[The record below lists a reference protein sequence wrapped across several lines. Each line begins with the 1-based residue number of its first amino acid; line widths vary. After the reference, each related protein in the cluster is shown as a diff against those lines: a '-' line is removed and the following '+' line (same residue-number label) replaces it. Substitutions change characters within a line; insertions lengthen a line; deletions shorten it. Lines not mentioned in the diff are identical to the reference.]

1 MGDEQ
6 VSGTASSVTDQQPP
20 RPPVDTGKAGPTLLL
35 VTILFFASGL
45 ASLVYQVLWVRMLA
59 LVFGSTN
66 LATATVLGVFM
77 GGLALGAYLA
87 GRLSA
92 RVKNPLI
99 AYAALEAVIG
109 VFALGVPFLF
119 QAAEP
124 IFAFAWQ
131 SLHFSGAAIALVRF
145 LLAAAI
151 LIVPT
156 ACMGATLPL
165 LSKFVTESI
174 DVVGK
179 RVGSLYAANTLG
191 AVVGALA
198 AGFIL
203 IPAMGSQAST
213 FCAAATNLV
222 LALCAFALGMQVR
235 ARQTAPPEKQGRSLF
250 ARHAR
255 AVMVCFGISGALS
268 MVYEVTFTRA
278 LLLVIGSTTYAFT
291 IMLSTFLTGIALGSF
306 AGSRIADKTKSQTL
320 TFAVCQLLVAC
331 AGWLSSFLF
340 QYLPWLNLILCDR
353 FPESVEAG
361 YIVRF
366 LLSGFV
372 ILPLTICIGATFPLA
387 VRACV
392 RDLAHLPRS
401 VGTVYAANTLGAIV
415 GSLLAGF
422 AIVPLLGIER
432 TLAVVALLN
441 VGVAAALITITH
453 RWGARPA
460 LAVGAAA
467 LAPLLCIGGGMWDK
481 DLFIHAQSER
491 RELMD
496 GQRLTHKSLS
506 QWQSYIHKESETIFW
521 KEGASSSVAVVK
533 YGANTKDSDDNMI
546 TIITNGHTDGS
557 DGHDMPV
564 QSMISA
570 YPLLLRRDAQDV
582 AVIGW
587 GTGVSVGTAMCFSV
601 RNIVAVELEP
611 AVVEGARLFAHVNR
625 EPEKDPR
632 LQIEYNDGRS
642 FLQCA
647 GRKFDVIISEPSN
660 PWQAGVCNL
669 FTREYFQACKRSL
682 KPGGTVSIWLQT
694 TEVPTEN
701 VLGVVR
707 ALNDVFKNSMAFS
720 IGWGNIVLVASDERL
735 RLDLGSIDNAFR
747 QPVIQEEL
755 QDVGVPDVAA
765 MIANMLGTP
774 EGLRQIAAQA
784 VPNCDDTNKLEF
796 AVAKSYE
803 QKTYDVANNA
813 LFLKALVAPMKYID
827 WDKAPPAAQKYV
839 LKMAA
844 RDARRSGREEHA
856 KFLEKLSASIK

>member
-1 MGDEQ
+1 M
-6 VSGTASSVTDQQPP
+6 
-20 RPPVDTGKAGPTLLL
+20 PPVAPVSQQRDPALIP
-35 VTILFFASGL
+35 VTVLFFASGL
-45 ASLVYQVLWVRMLA
+45 ASLIYQVLWVRMLA

-77 GGLALGAYLA
+77 GGLALGAYVA

-92 RVKNPLI
+92 RVKNTLM

-109 VFALGVPFLF
+109 LFALAIPFLF
-119 QAAEP
+119 QGAEP

-131 SLHFSGAAIALVRF
+131 NLHFSGAAIALVRF
-145 LLAAAI
+145 VLAALI

-165 LSKFVTESI
+165 LSKYVTESI

-179 RVGSLYAANTLG
+179 RVGSLYCANTFG
-191 AVVGALA
+191 AVIGALA
-198 AGFIL
+198 AGFLL
-203 IPAMGSQAST
+203 IPTIGSQAST
-213 FCAAATNLV
+213 FTAASVNLLLAACAWLVSTRIAHSEPPPAA
-222 LALCAFALGMQVR
+222 Q
-235 ARQTAPPEKQGRSLF
+235 RQRSLLT
-250 ARHAR
+250 RHAR
-255 AVMVCFGISGALS
+255 AVMACFGISGALS
-268 MVYEVTFTRA
+268 MIYEVTFTRA

-291 IMLSTFLTGIALGSF
+291 IMLSTFLVGIALGSF
-306 AGSRIADKTKSQTL
+306 VGARVADKTKSPTL
-320 TFAVCQLLVAC
+320 AFAVCQLLVAC

-340 QYLPWLNLILCDR
+340 QYLPWFNLVLADR
-353 FPESVEAG
+353 LPGSPEASLLA
-361 YIVRF
+361 RF
-366 LLSGFV
+366 LLAGLV
-372 ILPLTICIGATFPLA
+372 ILPLTVCVGATFPLA

-401 VGTVYAANTLGAIV
+401 VGSVYAANTLGAII

-422 AIVPLLGIER
+422 LIVPVLGIER
-432 TLAVVALLN
+432 TLSVVSLLN
-441 VGVAAALITITH
+441 VAVAAALITIAKSW
-453 RWGARPA
+453 RVRAA
-460 LAVGAAA
+460 LAVVAAA
-467 LAPLLCIGGGMWDK
+467 LAPLLCIGGGMWDQ

-491 RELMD
+491 RELME
-496 GQRLTHKSLS
+496 GHPLQHKSFS
-506 QWQSYIHKESETIFW
+506 DWQAYLHREAKTIFW

-533 YGANTKDSDDNMI
+533 YGAGTQDADDDM
-546 TIITNGHTDGS
+546 TAIITNGHTDGG
-557 DGHDMPV
+557 DGPDMPV

-582 AVIGW
+582 AIIGW

-611 AVVEGARLFAHVNR
+611 AVVEGAKLFAHVNR

-632 LQIEYNDGRS
+632 LQIEYNDGRN

-682 KPGGTVSIWLQT
+682 KRGGTVSIWLQI

-707 ALNDVFKNSMAFS
+707 ALNDVFKNTIAFN
-720 IGWGNIVLVASDERL
+720 IGYGNIVLVASDEEL
-735 RLDLGSIDNAFR
+735 KLNLAGIDNAFR
-747 QPVIQEEL
+747 QPVVQEEL

-765 MIANMLGTP
+765 VIANLISTP
-774 EGLRQIAAQA
+774 EGLRQMAQQGTA
-784 VPNCDDTNKLEF
+784 NCDDTNKLEF

-803 QKTYDVANNA
+803 QKTYDAANHA
-813 LFLKALVAPMKYID
+813 LFLKALVSPLKYID
-827 WDKAPPAAQKYV
+827 WEKAPPAAQKYV
-839 LKMAA
+839 LKMAG
-844 RDARRSGREEHA
+844 RDARRTGDEEHA
-856 KFLEKLSASIK
+856 KILERLADSIK